1 MYCQVSVII
10 DVLKPTAMTLE
21 LSFIKLYLP
30 HLVLNLLSE
39 WCNKIAL
46 HVRWSLVRHYLLS
59 HWPYLSA
66 NDERIPVL
74 LLIYISNYGT
84 FMNFCLS
91 GAPIVELTF
100 KEKTTQP
107 STTYNINV
115 SQPRGHIYF
124 PVEMF

>member
-39 WCNKIAL
+39 WCNQIAL

-74 LLIYISNYGT
+74 LLIYISNYST

-100 KEKTTQP
+100 KEKNDTT
-107 STTYNINV
+107 
-115 SQPRGHIYF
+115 
-124 PVEMF
+124 